1 MPSDHPRI
9 NRERKTVEGMIR
21 IYCRDKH
28 PGGSVPCSDC
38 REVLNHAWR
47 RLEKCPF
54 QEGKT
59 TCVRCPV
66 HCFTPAMRE
75 KIRAVMRYAGPR
87 MTFRHPLLALRHLL
101 DKRRKEPL
109 PPRH

>member
-1 MPSDHPRI
+1 
-9 NRERKTVEGMIR
+9 MIR
-21 IYCRDKH
+21 MYCRDKH
-28 PGGSVPCSDC
+28 PDESVPCGDC
-38 REVLNHAWR
+38 RELLDHALE
-47 RLEKCPF
+47 RLDRCPF

-59 TCVRCPV
+59 TCACCAV
-66 HCFTPAMRE
+66 HCFNPAMRE

-109 PPRH
+109 PRRG